1 VGLLADALKAGMT
14 TRLPILL
21 VEDDDDVLD
30 AIRDVLEDAG
40 YEVTPARSGAQ
51 ALEILRSGSRPAA
64 MVVDFMM
71 VGMNG
76 RELLDACAADGN
88 LAGIPALI
96 MSAGRQAELAAEG
109 VHSYVPKPFH
119 PDRFLDALAAL
130 VSDRKRMSG

>member
-1 VGLLADALKAGMT
+1 MT

-40 YEVTPARSGAQ
+40 YQVTPAQSGAE
-51 ALEILRSGSRPAA
+51 ALELLRSGLRPAA
-64 MVVDFMM
+64 MIVDFMM

-76 RELLDACAADGN
+76 KEFLDACAADRN

-96 MSAGRQAELAAEG
+96 MSAGRPADLAAEG
-109 VHSYVPKPFH
+109 VHAFVPKPFH
-119 PDRFLDALAAL
+119 PDRFLDALAEL